1 MKIKNRSLHIFLIFI
16 IKGYTEN
23 GDAIKIDGK
32 DSDNDIDKLIV
43 KDNNSI
49 NKYTCFNVK
58 LPAYLPEGYEFE
70 QAEFYKD
77 NSGKVE
83 NTKYAFL
90 VFVNSETGEK
100 FFIDERKD
108 CEETKYEMSA
118 NGRVEKIEINGVDA
132 VMSNNKD
139 VDWIYDGKLCS
150 VMGNKLSRDEVI
162 KVAES
167 IK

>member
-1 MKIKNRSLHIFLIFI
+1 
-16 IKGYTEN
+16 
-23 GDAIKIDGK
+23 
-32 DSDNDIDKLIV
+32 
-43 KDNNSI
+43 
-49 NKYTCFNVK
+49 
-58 LPAYLPEGYEFE
+58 
-70 QAEFYKD
+70 
-77 NSGKVE
+77 
-83 NTKYAFL
+83 
-90 VFVNSETGEK
+90 
-100 FFIDERKD
+100 
-108 CEETKYEMSA
+108 MSA